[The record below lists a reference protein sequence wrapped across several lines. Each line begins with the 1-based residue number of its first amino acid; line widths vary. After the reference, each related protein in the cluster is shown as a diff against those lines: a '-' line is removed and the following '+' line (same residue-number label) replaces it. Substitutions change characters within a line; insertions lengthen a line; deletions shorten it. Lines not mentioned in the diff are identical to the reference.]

1 LLTDA
6 KLLQLVYDAAT
17 CYVPTEQLNEEQLE
31 RLDNITYRWC
41 NCRRCKKAL
50 KIGDKTIR
58 PQYAGHAN
66 KRTLEICLSRSFLR
80 KRVDMPY
87 AMFLLELIGTTLHEV
102 VHILFPQFNEE
113 ETIDKTWEWLKNSE
127 WVAHWEKVWDSQT
140 S

>member
-1 LLTDA
+1 MLTDA

-50 KIGDKTIR
+50 KIGDETIR
-58 PQYAGHAN
+58 PQYVGHAN

-87 AMFLLELIGTTLHEV
+87 AMFLLELIGIALHEV
-102 VHILFPQFNEE
+102 VHILFPEFNEE
-113 ETIDKTWEWLKNSE
+113 ETIDKTWVCLKNNE
-127 WVAHWEKVWDSQT
+127 WVAHWEKVWDSQI